1 MSLKAIFVYLNLEA
15 SPEARAVRLSSI
27 NSCTLL
33 VWSPKF
39 GTTVSSELE
48 LIALRTVSLSL
59 DPILLE
65 ILLLLPAYVNAR
77 FNYEGP
83 VKLLGAGFSMWL

>member
-1 MSLKAIFVYLNLEA
+1 
-15 SPEARAVRLSSI
+15 
-27 NSCTLL
+27 

-77 FNYEGP
+77 FN
-83 VKLLGAGFSMWL
+83 